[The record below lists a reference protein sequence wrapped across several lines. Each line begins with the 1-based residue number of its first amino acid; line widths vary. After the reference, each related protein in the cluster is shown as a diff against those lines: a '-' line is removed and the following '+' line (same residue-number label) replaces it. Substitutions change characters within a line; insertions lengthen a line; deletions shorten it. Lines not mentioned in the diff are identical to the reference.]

1 MESPNNRANL
11 ASLPN
16 SRKRRLEDE
25 PLGDAPDKGT
35 GKEKA
40 TLVESESEVGGSN
53 ALNKERIQS
62 ENSGHSNAKSR
73 SAPLSGTV
81 ESHAKR
87 AGPGDGVQSDCPDT
101 ATPVVRDEDTSRP
114 RKKGRMEVGDVQ
126 TESLI
131 SKPSLLF
138 RLPLE
143 LLAEILVITGSP
155 QHVLA
160 VARTCKSFCHTLL
173 GEDAQFIWRA
183 ARRGSGCSFNPCVVF
198 IEQILS
204 FKLDH
209 GLSDLDSFTDTTQF
223 IFLPDPP
230 RNFSEA
236 AYAAFLYDS
245 GPCEVR

>member
-1 MESPNNRANL
+1 MESPWEENNRADL
-11 ASLPN
+11 ALRT
-16 SRKRRLEDE
+16 SRKRRLED
-25 PLGDAPDKGT
+25 GDKGT
-35 GKEKA
+35 GREKA
-40 TLVESESEVGGSN
+40 THFESDLVESEAGGSN
-53 ALNKERIQS
+53 APRIQS
-62 ENSGHSNAKSR
+62 ENSGHGDAESR
-73 SAPLSGTV
+73 SAPLSSMSETV
-81 ESHAKR
+81 ESRAKR
-87 AGPGDGVQSDCPDT
+87 TDHDDGVQSYCPDT

-143 LLAEILVITGSP
+143 LLAEILIMTGSP

-183 ARRGSGCSFNPCVVF
+183 ARRGPGCSFNPCVAS

-204 FKLDH
+204 LGHLPNDLIA
-209 GLSDLDSFTDTTQF
+209 LSDPTQF
-223 IFLPDPP
+223 ISLPGPP

-236 AYAAFLYDS
+236 AYAAFLYDP

>member
-1 MESPNNRANL
+1 MESPWDENNTDL
-11 ASLPN
+11 ATRT

-25 PLGDAPDKGT
+25 PLGDKGT
-35 GKEKA
+35 GKDKA
-40 TLVESESEVGGSN
+40 THFEAGRSN
-53 ALNKERIQS
+53 APNKVRIQS
-62 ENSGHSNAKSR
+62 KNYGHSDAESR
-73 SAPLSGTV
+73 SAQSSSMSESRPTRTV
-81 ESHAKR
+81 H
-87 AGPGDGVQSDCPDT
+87 GVGVQLDCPDI

-131 SKPSLLF
+131 STPSLLF

-143 LLAEILVITGSP
+143 LLAEILISTGSP

-160 VARTCKSFCHTLL
+160 VARTCKLFCHTLL

-183 ARRGSGCSFNPCVVF
+183 ARRGLGCSFNPCVAS
-198 IEQILS
+198 IEPFLS
-204 FKLDH
+204 LNH
-209 GLSDLDSFTDTTQF
+209 GLNDLSTLTNSTQV
-223 IFLPDPP
+223 ISLPDPP

-236 AYAAFLYDS
+236 AYAAFLYDP